1 MIAIYNIL
9 GDDANNL
16 SNSTL
21 RRKLFEGAMEDE
33 CEQSDEENENNP
45 DTPVNDLENCND
57 KQKEPK
63 GNKDSSGDAI
73 SSKSP
78 KLSIHSFDDNRK
90 SQFDSCE
97 KENYQY
103 VNVNITP
110 GAMIL
115 TPKAKSVGPTPDSS
129 VSKILFGNA
138 FSLILKFILTTHRD

>member
-1 MIAIYNIL
+1 MSFTTIL
-9 GDDANNL
+9 GDEGNNL

-45 DTPVNDLENCND
+45 DSPVNDLKNCKD
-57 KQKEPK
+57 KPKELK
-63 GNKDSSGDAI
+63 GNKDSSVDKM
-73 SSKSP
+73 SPKSP
-78 KLSIHSFDDNRK
+78 KLSIHSFDDDRK
-90 SQFDSCE
+90 SQFDSSD

-115 TPKAKSVGPTPDSS
+115 TPKAKSVGPTPDRS
-129 VSKILFGNA
+129 VSKIFLGNIFA
-138 FSLILKFILTTHRD
+138 LILKFPFPRIRD

>member
-1 MIAIYNIL
+1 MPLLIWLPITTFL
-9 GDDANNL
+9 GDEGNNL

-33 CEQSDEENENNP
+33 YEQSDEENENIP
-45 DTPVNDLENCND
+45 DTPVNDHRNCND
-57 KQKEPK
+57 NQKEIK
-63 GNKDSSGDAI
+63 EDKDATVDKMSP
-73 SSKSP
+73 KSP

-90 SQFDSCE
+90 SQFDSSD

-115 TPKAKSVGPTPDSS
+115 TPKAKSVGPTPDRS
-129 VSKILFGNA
+129 VSKISLGNI
-138 FSLILKFILTTHRD
+138 FSLIFK